1 MTTGDAA
8 SPAHDQ
14 KAKTEDY
21 REKKARLPRPG
32 KRLQHRRRC
41 ILRVTGAMTFHSGE
55 SVEPGISED
64 GTIMSFLQRTTH
76 PDPQATPTPKSST
89 RPTPPAEHEPHRP
102 EQPTERS
109 RPHSRVGT
117 AWAAL
122 FGTVVIAIA
131 LIIFMVQNTGST
143 RIAFLWMSTTTSLAV
158 VLLIGAVGAT
168 LLTLI
173 LGTARMVQLRHFNRR
188 RHT

>member
-1 MTTGDAA
+1 
-8 SPAHDQ
+8 
-14 KAKTEDY
+14 
-21 REKKARLPRPG
+21 
-32 KRLQHRRRC
+32 
-41 ILRVTGAMTFHSGE
+41 
-55 SVEPGISED
+55 
-64 GTIMSFLQRTTH
+64 MSFLQRNAH
-76 PDPQATPTPKSST
+76 SDPQATPTPEPGA
-89 RPTPPAEHEPHRP
+89 RPTPPAEHEPHHP
-102 EQPTERS
+102 EPSAETAS
-109 RPHSRVGT
+109 APHSRVGT

-122 FGTVVIAIA
+122 SGTVVIAIA